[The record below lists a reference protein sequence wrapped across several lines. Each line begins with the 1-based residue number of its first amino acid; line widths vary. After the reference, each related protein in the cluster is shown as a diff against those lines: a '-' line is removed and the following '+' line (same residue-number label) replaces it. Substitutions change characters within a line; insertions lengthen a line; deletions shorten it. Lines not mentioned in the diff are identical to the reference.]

1 MLHLQPEIIK
11 VRKYLTNSSNP
22 WSLSGMKTEFG
33 GYGYGS
39 SAASGMRTT
48 ASSHL
53 SPYTSLP
60 PIPAPSP
67 DSVRKCPRG
76 GLVVSVSVRVRVW
89 ECPQASAAGVGGW
102 RECTCVSAGGVG
114 WWSERP
120 LVPPAGAPCCF
131 GGGGVWLHSLPRDRS
146 IWEM

>member
-60 PIPAPSP
+60 PIPVKADLLSP
-67 DSVRKCPRG
+67 PPYSQYAA
-76 GLVVSVSVRVRVW
+76 VSQFGKKDVS
-89 ECPQASAAGVGGW
+89 
-102 RECTCVSAGGVG
+102 
-114 WWSERP
+114 
-120 LVPPAGAPCCF
+120 
-131 GGGGVWLHSLPRDRS
+131 
-146 IWEM
+146 I